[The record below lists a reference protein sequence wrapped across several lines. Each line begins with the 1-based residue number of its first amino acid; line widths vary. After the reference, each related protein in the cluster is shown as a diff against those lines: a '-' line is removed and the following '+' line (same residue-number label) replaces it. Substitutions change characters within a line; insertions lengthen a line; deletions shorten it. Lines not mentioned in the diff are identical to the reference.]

1 MTRDATFIDRR
12 ALVIGPAKQW
22 FLASMSASW
31 AKCSGFLSACL
42 TRAKMFRLRRLTE
55 TPPLAWYNVRR
66 DKSIGGVPRLREMAI
81 LRSDGVGIHRNGGR
95 ILQLNKPLT
104 WLGIA
109 GLAALAVTTPRLAAA
124 QDPTVAG
131 LWQKL
136 DESNQPIVWF
146 LFVERS
152 GGVFEGA
159 IAKLLPRPG
168 GEPNPTCSHC
178 TGARQNGPRT
188 GLACVRGMQ
197 RNGLKYENG
206 NILDPRD
213 GKVYN
218 AIMTLSP
225 DGQTLTVRGYLGIP
239 LLGMD
244 EIWQRLPD
252 GAATQ
257 LDKSVVAK
265 YPAVAQS

>member
-1 MTRDATFIDRR
+1 
-12 ALVIGPAKQW
+12 
-22 FLASMSASW
+22 
-31 AKCSGFLSACL
+31 
-42 TRAKMFRLRRLTE
+42 
-55 TPPLAWYNVRR
+55 
-66 DKSIGGVPRLREMAI
+66 MAI
-81 LRSDGVGIHRNGGR
+81 LRSDAKGLSSWYRDEQSRDFAV
-95 ILQLNKPLT
+95 NKPLT

-109 GLAALAVTTPRLAAA
+109 GLAALAVVTPRPAAA

-146 LFVERS
+146 LFVDRGS
-152 GGVFEGA
+152 SIFEGA
-159 IAKLLPRPG
+159 IAKLFPRPSD
-168 GEPNPTCSHC
+168 EPNPAC
-178 TGARQNGPRT
+178 TQCVGDRQNAPML
-188 GLACVRGMQ
+188 GLSFVRGMR
-197 RNGLKYENG
+197 RNGLKYEDG

-244 EIWQRLPD
+244 EIWHRLPD
-252 GAATQ
+252 GAMAQ
-257 LDKSVVAK
+257 LDKSVVNKYSTTGQSGPGSKGRPDSKAK
-265 YPAVAQS
+265 SK

>member
-1 MTRDATFIDRR
+1 M
-12 ALVIGPAKQW
+12 
-22 FLASMSASW
+22 
-31 AKCSGFLSACL
+31 
-42 TRAKMFRLRRLTE
+42 
-55 TPPLAWYNVRR
+55 
-66 DKSIGGVPRLREMAI
+66 
-81 LRSDGVGIHRNGGR
+81 
-95 ILQLNKPLT
+95 NKPLT

-109 GLAALAVTTPRLAAA
+109 GVAALAVAIPRPAAA

-136 DESNQPIVWF
+136 DDSNQPIVWF

-159 IAKLLPRPG
+159 IAKLFPRPND
-168 GEPNPTCSHC
+168 EPNPTCSHC
-178 TGARQNGPRT
+178 VGDRQNAPML
-188 GLACVRGMQ
+188 GLSFVRGMR
-197 RNGLKYENG
+197 RNGLKYEDG

-218 AIMTLSP
+218 AIMTLSS
-225 DGQTLTVRGYLGIP
+225 DSQTLTVRGYLGIP

-252 GAATQ
+252 SAMAQ
-257 LDKSVVAK
+257 LDRSVVNK
-265 YPAVAQS
+265 YLPAGQNGTQGKGRPDSPKSKSK